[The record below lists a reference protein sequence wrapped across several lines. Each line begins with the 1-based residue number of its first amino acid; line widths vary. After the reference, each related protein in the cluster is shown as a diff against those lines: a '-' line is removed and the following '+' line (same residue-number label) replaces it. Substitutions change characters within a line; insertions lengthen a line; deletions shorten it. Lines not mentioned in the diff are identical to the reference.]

1 MANTFRGLLT
11 QLLQGTDSK
20 KIKWGETADSLSF
33 RIGLGGGM
41 VRITADQ
48 GSDEYRAYL
57 IDSNGRIVEVEDDSG
72 TSTLLGRLF
81 SAARASALDV
91 DGLLEGMMADLQRG
105 KVVTPPPDD
114 EKPPPGG
121 GGEDIPF

>member
-11 QLLQGTDSK
+11 QLLQGTESK
-20 KIKWGETADSLSF
+20 KVKWGETADSLSF

-41 VRITADQ
+41 VRITVDQ
-48 GSDEYRAYL
+48 GGDEYSAHL
-57 IDSNGRIVEVEDDSG
+57 IDSAGRTVEVEYESG

-81 SAARASALDV
+81 SAARASALNV

-114 EKPPPGG
+114 EKPTPV